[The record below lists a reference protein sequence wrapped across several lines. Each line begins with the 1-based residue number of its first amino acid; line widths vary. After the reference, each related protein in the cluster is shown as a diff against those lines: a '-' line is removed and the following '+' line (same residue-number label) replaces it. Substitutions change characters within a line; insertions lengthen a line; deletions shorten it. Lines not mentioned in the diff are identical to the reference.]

1 MNLTT
6 RNRKRKIFISQRSSW
21 KTYQA
26 TTNRNSVKK
35 IFRKISIYTGLLSFF
50 LVLVYLITGEIP
62 GLTYFQD
69 RKAGRAIHEDKT
81 ESGNRI
87 LNQLHENDVQAL
99 IAGKSIVNR
108 TEKNFHFVSNGHT
121 LIANTALDISL
132 QKYLAEKLDRVNS
145 RHIGIVVMDPST
157 GKVLSMIGFD
167 KSDPSNNPSTDS
179 QFLAASTFKIVTASA
194 AIEKCGFNSKTIL
207 TYNGNK
213 YTLYKSQLKN
223 RKNRY
228 TNKITFRDSFA
239 QSVNP
244 VFGKIGA
251 HCLGKIDL
259 QKYAEAFGFNR
270 NIPFEIPL
278 APSFIS
284 LSDDPYQWAEIASG
298 FNRETT
304 LSPIHGALIISVI
317 LNQGLLIE
325 PTVIEMIT
333 DEKGQAIYQSHLVT
347 LNRAITPKTSKI
359 VYELMQATIK
369 YGTAKKAFRGRRTDK
384 ILSKLNIGGKT
395 GSIYNKAHDSLYDWF
410 VGFAERKDASNKIVV
425 SVLVAHDRYI
435 GKRASF
441 YARLAMKRYFQND
454 FIEHKKS

>member
-1 MNLTT
+1 MKLST
-6 RNRKRKIFISQRSSW
+6 RHRKRKIFISQRSNLNS
-21 KTYQA
+21 YL
-26 TTNRNSVKK
+26 TTKNRGSVKK
-35 IFRKISIYTGLLSFF
+35 IFKKISVYTGLISFF
-50 LVLVYLITGEIP
+50 LVLIYLITGEIP

-69 RKAGRAIHEDKT
+69 RREGRTIDQEKTGHE
-81 ESGNRI
+81 NRI

-99 IAGKSIVNR
+99 ISDKSIVNR
-108 TEKNFHFVSNGHT
+108 TEKNFRLISNGRT
-121 LIANTALDISL
+121 LLAKTSLDISL
-132 QKYLAEKLDRVNS
+132 QNYLAEKLDRIYS
-145 RHIGIVVMDPST
+145 RQIGIIVMDPST
-157 GKVLSMIGFD
+157 GDILSMIGFD
-167 KSDPSNNPSTDS
+167 KSDPSNNPTTDS
-179 QFLAASTFKIVTASA
+179 QFLAASIFKIVTASA
-194 AIEKCGFNSKTIL
+194 AIEKCGLNPKSIL

-244 VFGKIGA
+244 VFGKIGE
-251 HCLGKIDL
+251 HCLGKIEL

-278 APSFIS
+278 SPSFIS
-284 LSDDPYQWAEIASG
+284 LSDKPYQWAEIASG

-304 LSPIHGALIISVI
+304 LSPIHGALIISAI

-333 DEKGQAIYQSHLVT
+333 DEKGQAIYRSHLVT
-347 LNRAITPKTSKI
+347 LNRAITPETSKI
-359 VYELMQATIK
+359 VYKLMKATIK
-369 YGTAKKAFRGRRTDK
+369 NGTAKKAFRGRRKDK

-395 GSIYNKAHDSLYDWF
+395 GSIYNKDHDSLYDWF
-410 VGFAERKDASNKIVV
+410 VGFAERKDSREKIVV
-425 SVLVAHDRYI
+425 SVLVAHGKYI

-441 YARLAMKRYFQND
+441 YARLAMKHYFLNGHM
-454 FIEHKKS
+454 ENKKS